1 MSDSKPSGLDRFFEL
16 RTIVAIL
23 FGVYGVVCTVWGIGF
38 TGADE
43 IRRAGGFNM
52 NLVMGIVMLVTAA
65 LFALWVV
72 VRPVEQAEPSEQA
85 VQEST
90 PSR

>member
-1 MSDSKPSGLDRFFEL
+1 MSDNRPSGLDRVFEL

-23 FGVYGVVCTVWGIGF
+23 FGVYGVFCVIWGVAF
-38 TGADE
+38 TTAEDV
-43 IRRAGGFNM
+43 RRAGGFNM

-65 LFALWVV
+65 LFSLWVV
-72 VRPVEQAEPSEQA
+72 LRPVELEQPTEETE
-85 VQEST
+85 QEST